1 MFTLRRVVL
10 KTNKRVKIAN
20 LVGMTAV
27 KRLVGLLYQRCDAE
41 ACKLIKDEIT
51 RRCSDV
57 EILTV
62 VVVDKNDG

>member
-10 KTNKRVKIAN
+10 KTERVKIAN

-27 KRLVGLLYQRCDAE
+27 NRVVGLLYQRCDAE

-51 RRCSDV
+51 RRCPDV
-57 EILTV
+57 EILAV